1 MLSLRPVEVPRG
13 QGARGPAVGE
23 DGVRVQLPVAARA
36 VRVVAAARHAER
48 LPREGGG
55 QLRVV
60 LIVPAASQYQLELS
74 TSLREFNSVRRRL
87 QPGRLKP
94 IGGLVSK
101 DS

>member
-1 MLSLRPVEVPRG
+1 MLSLRPVEVPLG

-36 VRVVAAARHAER
+36 VRVVAAARHTER

-55 QLRVV
+55 KLRVV

-74 TSLREFNSVRRRL
+74 TNLREFYRTWRRPL
-87 QPGRLKP
+87 PGRVTDGQF
-94 IGGLVSK
+94 I
-101 DS
+101 

>member
-1 MLSLRPVEVPRG
+1 MFAIYPIHVLLSLRPAEVPRC
-13 QGARGPAVGE
+13 QAARGAAVGE

-60 LIVPAASQYQLELS
+60 FIVPAASQYQLERIS
-74 TSLREFNSVRRRL
+74 QSRL
-87 QPGRLKP
+87 L
-94 IGGLVSK
+94 IV
-101 DS
+101 

>member
-1 MLSLRPVEVPRG
+1 MFAIYSCPVVTIRPVEVPRC
-13 QGARGPAVGE
+13 QAARGAAVGE

-60 LIVPAASQYQLELS
+60 FIVPAASQYQLERIS
-74 TSLREFNSVRRRL
+74 QSRL
-87 QPGRLKP
+87 LT
-94 IGGLVSK
+94 V
-101 DS
+101 

>member
-1 MLSLRPVEVPRG
+1 MLSLRPVEVPRR

-55 QLRVV
+55 
-60 LIVPAASQYQLELS
+60 
-74 TSLREFNSVRRRL
+74 
-87 QPGRLKP
+87 
-94 IGGLVSK
+94 
-101 DS
+101 